1 MSSTRHMVFI
11 QAARKVHNANVCTV
25 SESRHGR
32 LISMSKGN
40 RGLNHADTFMPLS
53 IALAFRKACVE
64 SWDFIEL
71 CLMASDDF

>member
-1 MSSTRHMVFI
+1 
-11 QAARKVHNANVCTV
+11 
-25 SESRHGR
+25 
-32 LISMSKGN
+32 MSKGN

>member
-1 MSSTRHMVFI
+1 MVVI
-11 QAARKVHNANVCTV
+11 HLVRKVHNANVCTV

-40 RGLNHADTFMPLS
+40 RGLNHADSFMPLP
-53 IALAFRKACVE
+53 IVLASGKACVE